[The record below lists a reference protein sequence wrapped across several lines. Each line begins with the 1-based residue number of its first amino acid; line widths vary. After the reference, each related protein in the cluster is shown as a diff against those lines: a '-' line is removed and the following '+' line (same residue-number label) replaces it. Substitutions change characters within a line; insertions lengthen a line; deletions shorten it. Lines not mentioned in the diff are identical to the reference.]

1 MKIYDEITTIEEFW
15 NKFKKETLD
24 GMGKDQLEMVRVIFF
39 TACAGIYTMIKS
51 NLFDREEDI
60 RLKIEFMKALETE
73 IRQFSSD
80 LVAEKFKLI
89 KH

>member
-1 MKIYDEITTIEEFW
+1 MKSYEEITTIEEFW
-15 NKFKKETLD
+15 SKFEKETLD

-39 TACAGIYTMIKS
+39 TACSGIYTMIKS
-51 NLFDREEDI
+51 NLFNREGDI
-60 RLKIEFMKALETE
+60 RLKIEFMKALEAE

-80 LVAEKFKLI
+80 LVTDKFKRI